1 MIENIKTYELGL
13 SGRVQGVGF
22 RYFVESIAGRF
33 GITGFVRNTFDRKV
47 EVVCQG
53 EEEDLKK
60 FVDAVKKG
68 PSFSVITDVKIEEI
82 KDSKKYN
89 IFEIKF

>member
-1 MIENIKTYELGL
+1 MIENIKTYKLEL

-33 GITGFVRNTFDRKV
+33 GITGFVKNTPDRKV

-60 FVDAVKKG
+60 FVDEIKKG
-68 PSFSVITDVKIEEI
+68 PSFSVVKDVRIEEI

>member
-1 MIENIKTYELGL
+1 MIENIKTYELEL
-13 SGRVQGVGF
+13 TGRVQGVGF

-33 GITGFVRNTFDRKV
+33 GITGFVKNTFDRKV
-47 EVVCQG
+47 EIVCQG
-53 EEEDLKK
+53 EEKDLKK
-60 FVDAVKKG
+60 FVDEVKKG
-68 PSFSVITDVKIEEI
+68 PSFSVVTDVKIEEI